1 MPDVFK
7 ILKDLEAKAVGID
20 PDGDRVQEG
29 FFAAFRS
36 VGLPIHKE
44 DYDNPWDP
52 FGGNLSKALDKAAA
66 AAQAP
71 PADPATAPKT
81 ASAGLDPTQIAAA
94 AVGRSMKTFLNG
106 FYLLD
111 NKLQMRGD
119 YAVMPSSSK
128 VSDSWW
134 AVITGANGI
143 PTKSDLS
150 AELKAA
156 YDAAQAV
163 LTDADGNPTPKYQAY
178 LDRESA
184 YKDKVRAYNRAYAN
198 VMTDPVRFSN
208 WPRDGVLYQSD
219 VDGAF
224 DQWNS
229 FGHKV
234 EIEKAIATLAA
245 QGTDPAIAI
254 IARAKKRFQNSL
266 VNFANIGDIPYTFML
281 PESWYDADNDDG
293 WTVYT
298 SAESHSESHFKSSS
312 TSYGGSA
319 GINVGFWSVGGNF
332 DSESSKTSLSMN
344 TSDLE
349 VNFSY
354 CAVDIVRPWLDM
366 SLLNLQN
373 WFLMGDYPKNC
384 ISDGTMQQELPA
396 DRGKEPVFLPSV
408 VTTLIL
414 VKDLKIKW
422 GNWKSDWQT
431 QESHVSGGGSVGWG
445 PFAVSGHYSHGEES
459 RDFVADSAG
468 ESLSVSGIQL
478 LGYVSMIAPPSPGQ
492 NSSDF
497 MQK

>member
-1 MPDVFK
+1 M
-7 ILKDLEAKAVGID
+7 
-20 PDGDRVQEG
+20 
-29 FFAAFRS
+29 
-36 VGLPIHKE
+36 
-44 DYDNPWDP
+44 
-52 FGGNLSKALDKAAA
+52 
-66 AAQAP
+66 
-71 PADPATAPKT
+71 
-81 ASAGLDPTQIAAA
+81 
-94 AVGRSMKTFLNG
+94 
-106 FYLLD
+106 
-111 NKLQMRGD
+111 
-119 YAVMPSSSK
+119 
-128 VSDSWW
+128 
-134 AVITGANGI
+134 
-143 PTKSDLS
+143 
-150 AELKAA
+150 
-156 YDAAQAV
+156 
-163 LTDADGNPTPKYQAY
+163 
-178 LDRESA
+178 
-184 YKDKVRAYNRAYAN
+184 
-198 VMTDPVRFSN
+198 
-208 WPRDGVLYQSD
+208 
-219 VDGAF
+219 
-224 DQWNS
+224 
-229 FGHKV
+229 
-234 EIEKAIATLAA
+234 
-245 QGTDPAIAI
+245 
-254 IARAKKRFQNSL
+254 
-266 VNFANIGDIPYTFML
+266 
-281 PESWYDADNDDG
+281 
-293 WTVYT
+293 
-298 SAESHSESHFKSSS
+298 
-312 TSYGGSA
+312 
-319 GINVGFWSVGGNF
+319 GGNF